1 MNGPDMD
8 GFFHREGI
16 EVFAEV
22 GIADIPAPDRD
33 YVSEFL
39 PGAGSVIIFAREI
52 PAPVYRMP
60 PKEKTG
66 GEMLKIAEALDKT
79 AVSLSGLLKESGIP
93 PARPVPLY
101 LPVTIT
107 DGRVRGL
114 VRLKKIAAAGGLGE
128 IGKSSLLLTPPQYGP
143 RVFIS
148 GGVVTGHA
156 VPGTQN
162 GDAEKETVVPAPPAL
177 HRLRALR
184 EALSRKRLR
193 ARRGGRVSLP
203 DHPAVGASRGCSAG
217 KVAAGTPDAPQVCGS
232 PRPPVYRTGCND
244 AMQRVCDRLSPVL
257 GFFPPLMG
265 GGRGLL
271 RLRPDTFPAFRK

>member
-66 GEMLKIAEALDKT
+66 EMLKIAEALDKT
-79 AVSLSGLLKESGIP
+79 AVSLSGLLKESGI

-128 IGKSSLLLTPPQYGP
+128 IGKSSLLLTPQYGP

-148 GGVVTGHA
+148 GVVTGHA

-162 GDAEKETVVPAPPAL
+162 GDAEKETVVPAPPLCTGCGLCVKHCPGNAF
-177 HRLRALR
+177 
-184 EALSRKRLR
+184 
-193 ARRGGRVSLP
+193 GP
-203 DHPAVGASRGCSAG
+203 DGV
-217 KVAAGTPDAPQVCGS
+217 DAFRCLTIRPWV
-232 PRPPVYRTGCND
+232 PPVVVPLAKWLLGRPMLLRCVAPLAPYIARVATMPCSECVTGCP
-244 AMQRVCDRLSPVL
+244 R
-257 GFFPPLMG
+257 F
-265 GGRGLL
+265 
-271 RLRPDTFPAFRK
+271 